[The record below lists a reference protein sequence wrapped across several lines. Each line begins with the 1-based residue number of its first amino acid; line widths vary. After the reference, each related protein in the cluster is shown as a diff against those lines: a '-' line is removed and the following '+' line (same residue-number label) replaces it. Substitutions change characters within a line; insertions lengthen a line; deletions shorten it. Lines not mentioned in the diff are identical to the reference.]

1 MQGLSGTHVLA
12 IVPAGDEAREMKR
25 AMALETAQSVKL
37 IGDLIGF
44 PTVSRDPNR
53 DLLLHVEAYLKSH
66 GVASDILWAPGGQKG
81 NLWATIGPPDARGVI
96 LSGHSDVVPT
106 EGQDWTSDPFKLR
119 EAGGKLY
126 GRGTCDMKGFLG
138 IVLAAVPQIL
148 RRKLKAPVHIA
159 ISYDEE
165 VGCMGVRSLIERLAH
180 MPLKPAL
187 CIVGEP
193 TSMQVIIG
201 HKGGRSYRV
210 HITGRPAH
218 SSLAPRSVSAIE
230 AGAELVMFLKGIAK
244 DWAQNGPFDSE
255 FDLTHSTL
263 SVGMIDGGTAINI
276 VPEHCNVTF
285 EFRHLASVD
294 AEAVSQ
300 KIMTFARETLLPPMR
315 AIAPESDIVFE
326 PLYEYPG
333 LDIAAE
339 HPAVTFVKQLVG
351 RNDHAKVAYGTEAG
365 LFHGKAGVASVVCGP
380 GSIGEAHKAD
390 EFLALSQVEM
400 CEAMLSRLL
409 DRLEQGPPA
418 IG

>member
-1 MQGLSGTHVLA
+1 MPLDTAASV
-12 IVPAGDEAREMKR
+12 ARIR
-25 AMALETAQSVKL
+25 
-37 IGDLIGF
+37 DLIAF

-53 DLLLHVEAYLKSH
+53 ELLLYVEAYLKKL
-66 GVASDILWAPGGQKG
+66 GIASDILWAPGGAKG
-81 NLWATIGPPDARGVI
+81 NLWATIGPEGERGVI

-106 EGQDWTSDPFKLR
+106 DGQDWTSDPFKLR
-119 EAGGKLY
+119 EANGKLY

-138 IVLAAVPQIL
+138 IVLAAVPEIL
-148 RRKLKAPVHIA
+148 KRKLKAPVHIA
-159 ISYDEE
+159 FSYDEE
-165 VGCMGVRSLIERLAH
+165 VGCLGVRSLVGRIAG
-180 MPLKPAL
+180 MSVKPAL

-193 TSMQVIIG
+193 TLMQVIIG

-218 SSLAPRSVSAIE
+218 SSLAPHAVSAIE
-230 AGAELVMFLKGIAK
+230 AGAELVMFLKGIAR
-244 DWAQNGPFDSE
+244 DWAASGPFDGE
-255 FDLTHSTL
+255 FDVTHSTL

-294 AEAVSQ
+294 AEAVSRR
-300 KIMTFARETLLPPMR
+300 IMAYCHDTLLPPMR
-315 AIAPESDIVFE
+315 AKAAEASITFE

-365 LFHGKAGVASVVCGP
+365 LFQGRAGVASVVCGP

-390 EFLALSQVEM
+390 EFLAVSEVEACQRM
-400 CEAMLSRLL
+400 ITRLL
-409 DRLEQGPPA
+409 DRLEEGGVA
-418 IG
+418 RLV

>member
-1 MQGLSGTHVLA
+1 
-12 IVPAGDEAREMKR
+12 
-25 AMALETAQSVKL
+25 MALDTARSVAL
-37 IGDLIGF
+37 IRDLIGF

-53 DLLLHVEAYLKSH
+53 DLLIYVEEYLKSH
-66 GVASDILWAPGGQKG
+66 GVASDILWAPGGEKG
-81 NLWATIGPPDARGVI
+81 NLWATIGPRDQRGVI

-106 EGQDWTSDPFKLR
+106 EGQEWSSDPFKLR
-119 EAGGKLY
+119 EANGKLY

-138 IVLAAVPQIL
+138 IVLAAVPEML
-148 RRKLKAPVHIA
+148 KRKLKAPVHIA
-159 ISYDEE
+159 VSFDEE
-165 VGCMGVRSLIERLAH
+165 LGCLGVRSLVERLAQ

-193 TSMQVIIG
+193 TLMQVIIG

-210 HITGRPAH
+210 KITGRPAH
-218 SSLAPRSVSAIE
+218 SSLAPRAVSAIE
-230 AGAELVMFLKGIAK
+230 AGAELVMFLKGIARE
-244 DWAQNGPFDSE
+244 WAEKGPFDDE

-263 SVGMIDGGTAINI
+263 SVGMVDGGTAINI

-300 KIMTFARETLLPPMR
+300 KIMKFARETLLPPMR
-315 AIAPESDIVFE
+315 AIAPESNIVFE

-339 HPAVTFVKQLVG
+339 HPAVTYVKQLVG

-365 LFHGKAGVASVVCGP
+365 LFQGKAGVASVVCGP
-380 GSIGEAHKAD
+380 GSIGEAHRAD
-390 EFLALSQVEM
+390 EFLALSEIEACQ
-400 CEAMLSRLL
+400 AMLSRLL
-409 DRLEQGPPA
+409 DRLEQGAPA

>member
-1 MQGLSGTHVLA
+1 
-12 IVPAGDEAREMKR
+12 
-25 AMALETAQSVKL
+25 MALDTAKSVAL
-37 IGDLIGF
+37 IRELIGF

-53 DLLLHVEAYLKSH
+53 ELLLYVEAYLKSH
-66 GVASDILWAPGGQKG
+66 GVASDILWAPGGEKG

-106 EGQDWTSDPFKLR
+106 EGQDWTGDPFKMWER
-119 EAGGKLY
+119 NGKLY

-138 IVLAAVPQIL
+138 IVLAAVPEMVK
-148 RRKLKAPVHIA
+148 RKLKAPVHIA
-159 ISYDEE
+159 ISFDEE
-165 VGCMGVRSLIERLAH
+165 LGCLGVRSLVERLAG

-193 TSMQVIIG
+193 TLMQVIIG
-201 HKGGRSYRV
+201 HKGGRSYRAK
-210 HITGRPAH
+210 ITGRPAH
-218 SSLAPRSVSAIE
+218 SSLAPRAVSAIE

-244 DWAQNGPFDSE
+244 EWAENGPFDGD
-255 FDLTHSTL
+255 FDLSHSTL

-285 EFRHLASVD
+285 EFRHLANVD
-294 AEAVSQ
+294 AEAVTRR
-300 KIMTFARETLLPPMR
+300 IMAYCNNTLLPPMR
-315 AIAPESDIVFE
+315 AIAPEANITFE

-365 LFHGKAGVASVVCGP
+365 LFQGKAGVASVVCGP

-390 EFLALSQVEM
+390 EFLALSEVEA
-400 CEAMLSRLL
+400 CQTMLTRLL

-418 IG
+418 IV